1 MQNAKNHQIKK
12 DDYIK
17 ARINIVDL
25 LKKAKLLFEIPSVLV
40 WSRLLFCFFLKRSTL
55 IFWLTKAFANDKA
68 VSPFPSIQTVIIF
81 LMLTIKIRW
90 YKVIKLIHFYEY

>member
-25 LKKAKLLFEIPSVLV
+25 LKKAKSEEKKNKRNTILIATAAVSVLAA
-40 WSRLLFCFFLKRSTL
+40 SG
-55 IFWLTKAFANDKA
+55 
-68 VSPFPSIQTVIIF
+68 
-81 LMLTIKIRW
+81 LMISL
-90 YKVIKLIHFYEY
+90 